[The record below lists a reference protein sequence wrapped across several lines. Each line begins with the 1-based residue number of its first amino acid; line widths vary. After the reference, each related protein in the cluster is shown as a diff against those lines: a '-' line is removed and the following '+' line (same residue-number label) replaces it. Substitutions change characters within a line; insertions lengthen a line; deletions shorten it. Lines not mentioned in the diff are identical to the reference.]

1 MNTDRYTKA
10 VLTVIAGCLLWIC
23 AMGTGPSLA
32 AQPAASLAIP
42 NATVQPVVIVGTGTL
57 DQKGTVTVRYM
68 RQPDGSPPRT
78 DPTLPVTLPYTAAKP
93 LPVGLPYTV
102 DSPLP
107 AQVINMGGAPLPV
120 EISAVRKT
128 ADWDPIRV
136 RVEPGTQS
144 ARPGGGGQ

>member
-23 AMGTGPSLA
+23 AMGSGPSLA
-32 AQPAASLAIP
+32 AQPAPFQTIP
-42 NATVQPVVIVGTGTL
+42 NLTVQPVVIVGTGTL
-57 DQKGTVTVRYM
+57 SQNGTVTISYV
-68 RQPDGSPPRT
+68 RQPDGALRAG
-78 DPTLPVTLPYTAAKP
+78 PTLPVTLPYTVANP

-102 DSPLP
+102 ASPLP

-120 EISAVRKT
+120 EISAERKT

-144 ARPGGGGQ
+144 LRPGGGGQ